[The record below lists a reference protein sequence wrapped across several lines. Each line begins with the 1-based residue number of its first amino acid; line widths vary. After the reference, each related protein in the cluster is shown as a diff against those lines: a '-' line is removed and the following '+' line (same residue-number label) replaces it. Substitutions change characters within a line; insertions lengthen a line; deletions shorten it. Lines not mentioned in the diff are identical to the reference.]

1 MPSVLEV
8 LVMVTVTMGVVDWF
22 HIISGGGVGGGG
34 GGVGGG
40 GLVSCLGAE
49 GVRG

>member
-22 HIISGGGVGGGG
+22 HIIGGGGVGG
-34 GGVGGG
+34 GGG